1 MVYFPRMIVDN
12 MIGID
17 TIVRRVENFDKSIY
31 RVHNSKFQLIQIIVH
46 RSQA

>member
-1 MVYFPRMIVDN
+1 

-17 TIVRRVENFDKSIY
+17 MIVRRVENFDKSIY

-46 RSQA
+46 KSQAYS